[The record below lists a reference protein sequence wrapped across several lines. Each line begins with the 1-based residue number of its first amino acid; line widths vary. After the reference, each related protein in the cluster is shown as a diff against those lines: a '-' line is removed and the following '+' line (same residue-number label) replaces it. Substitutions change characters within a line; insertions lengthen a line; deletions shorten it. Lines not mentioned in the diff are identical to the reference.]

1 MSENLELLEQLR
13 KLLSYKKSK
22 SFYAEKLGISEEEV
36 TELLAELRGK
46 PLKIKE
52 LEDELDEEIERF
64 MNTGEIITEVNV
76 DKGTLK
82 SSVIS
87 NFEPKSHEELAKL
100 HRVDLS
106 KYRIS
111 SYWTKQRGE
120 RFTSSLLCTL
130 IKSEDPK
137 EFQGLFTEFLKSYK
151 APKIETKV
159 RAKYPSKP
167 NGCLVI
173 NKQDE
178 HINKQDI
185 EGNNDMEARMQNV
198 LAKISVILEQS
209 SLANNLQ
216 TIKYIVGSDEFNAEW
231 TGMTVKFTPQSN
243 IGSYQESFKA
253 VCDYEV
259 RVITTLLQYSDDV
272 EVVYLAGNHDE
283 YIGWHLINWLKTYFR
298 EATNLSFDESSR
310 YRKYIKYS
318 NTAMMFNHGDVIKPE
333 KLASLFPME
342 YKDEWSS
349 CDNYFIFTGDKHHLL
364 AKDFNGIQF
373 YQIPSLSKATSLWD
387 DKGGYT
393 CSKAELTAFLVEQD
407 NGMTNIYKQPL

>member
-1 MSENLELLEQLR
+1 MAENTELLEQVE
-13 KLLSYKKSK
+13 KLLSWKKSK
-22 SFYAEKLGISEEEV
+22 IFMAEKLGVTVEEIGQ
-36 TELLAELRGK
+36 LLAELRGK
-46 PLKIKE
+46 PLKTNDLDAVCEE
-52 LEDELDEEIERF
+52 LIEEMDERIREINIE
-64 MNTGEIITEVNV
+64 
-76 DKGTLK
+76 KGTLK
-82 SSVIS
+82 SSVVS
-87 NFEPKSHEELAKL
+87 NFEPKSHEELAEL
-100 HRVDLS
+100 HKVDLS
-106 KYRIS
+106 KYKIS